1 MIVSESMR
9 IHCPYENGRAAFS
22 DFSTLRPIF
31 KKMRFQDPC
40 GQSAKM
46 IQYMCIFVW
55 TASKVLSI
63 DLNTSGKSL
72 TANFKAVIGPTV
84 QQLLVSIK
92 CVAQLCHL
100 KENWLG
106 WSTKKKLQKA
116 CWQ

>member
-1 MIVSESMR
+1 
-9 IHCPYENGRAAFS
+9 
-22 DFSTLRPIF
+22 
-31 KKMRFQDPC
+31 MRFQDPC

-46 IQYMCIFVW
+46 IQYMCIFAW
-55 TASKVLSI
+55 TASKVLSIDLKEPII